1 MTSNALDLGDQRAI
15 GRYQLLAELAR
26 GGMGNV
32 YLAVTHGPG
41 GFQKLVVLKDL
52 KPEFCHDQT
61 YVSMFMDE
69 ARLTAR
75 LTHPNIVQTFEV
87 GSDGNHHFMVMEYLD
102 GRSLHRLSRPPQAI
116 LPVGAHLRIVAEA
129 LLGLD
134 YAHELRGFDGEPL
147 GIVHRDIGP
156 LNIFVTFEGQTKV
169 LDFGIAKAADSSM
182 ETRAG
187 VLKGRVAYM
196 APEQA
201 RGAKVDRRA
210 DIYSAGVIIWEAAA
224 RRRLWSGKTEV
235 EILTHVL
242 TERPPSLRSVAP
254 DAPADLEAICS
265 RAMAPNQAD
274 RYPTASAL
282 LSDLDAHL
290 ARRSDAM
297 TSREIGALMNQAFRA
312 ERAQTSEFVEQT
324 LMRMAGGSRSGVMPV
339 FQRRF
344 VDSRADS
351 GDLPVDMGSLSSLA
365 PVQGTSSRPWE
376 GTRSF
381 VDAVAP
387 NTPLKR
393 WRMAAVLAIAATL
406 ASFAIHQVQRGGSIA
421 KSEARAPALAPTP
434 VPVRAVPSA
443 GPSPVPTTLPAPVSL
458 DDIPPVG
465 AAPNPSS
472 GREPTWR
479 EPAVRRPAFIRA
491 TLPEP
496 VHRVPAGDAPAAA
509 SNAAPARAEVDPA
522 GGHTP
527 LRPIVVSNPYGVP

>member
-1 MTSNALDLGDQRAI
+1 MTSSALDLGDQQSI
-15 GRYQLLAELAR
+15 GRYHLLAALAR

-32 YLAVTHGPG
+32 YLAVTQGAG
-41 GFQKLVVLKDL
+41 GFQKLVVLKEL

-61 YVSMFMDE
+61 YVTMFMDE

-87 GSDGNHHFMVMEYLD
+87 DSDGNRHFMVMEYLD
-102 GRSLHRLSRPPQAI
+102 GRSLHRLSRQPQPI

-156 LNIFVTFEGQTKV
+156 LNIFVTFDGQTKV

-187 VLKGRVAYM
+187 ILKGRVAYM

-201 RGAKVDRRA
+201 RGAKLDRRA
-210 DIYSAGVIIWEAAA
+210 DVYSAGVMIWEAAA

-235 EILTHVL
+235 EILTHLL

-254 DAPADLEAICS
+254 DAPADLEAICAI
-265 RAMAPNQAD
+265 AMAPNQAD

-297 TSREIGALMNQAFRA
+297 TPREIGALMNYAFRA
-312 ERAQTSEFVEQT
+312 ERAQTSALVEQT
-324 LMRMAGGSRSGVMPV
+324 LMRIASGSTSGVMPI

-351 GDLPVDMGSLSSLA
+351 GELPVDMGSLSSL
-365 PVQGTSSRPWE
+365 PPGQQSSSRPWE

-387 NTPLKR
+387 TTPLKR
-393 WRMAAVLAIAATL
+393 WRMATVVAIAAAV
-406 ASFAIHQVQRGGSIA
+406 ASFGIHRAQRSSATAKTESRGSELAATLVPARIA
-421 KSEARAPALAPTP
+421 PPPSPS
-434 VPVRAVPSA
+434 AVPTS
-443 GPSPVPTTLPAPVSL
+443 VPATVSL
-458 DDIPPVG
+458 DDIPPAVT
-465 AAPNPSS
+465 APNPSS
-472 GREPTWR
+472 WREPTWR
-479 EPAVRRPAFIRA
+479 EPAARRPTVTRA
-491 TLPEP
+491 TLPET
-496 VHRVPAGDAPAAA
+496 VRRVPAGDSSAAA
-509 SNAAPARAEVDPA
+509 TNGAPARAEIDPA
-522 GGHTP
+522 GGHAP

>member
-1 MTSNALDLGDQRAI
+1 MTSTALTLGDTRTI

-32 YLAVTHGPG
+32 YLAVTRGPG
-41 GFQKLVVLKDL
+41 GFQKLVVLKEL
-52 KPEFCHDQT
+52 KPEFCRDQT

-87 GSDGNHHFMVMEYLD
+87 GSDGNRHFMVMEYLD
-102 GRSLHRLSRPPQAI
+102 GRSLHRLSQPPQTI

-129 LLGLD
+129 LLGLA

-187 VLKGRVAYM
+187 ILKGRVAYM

-210 DIYSAGVIIWEAAA
+210 DIYSVGVMIWEAAA
-224 RRRLWSGKTEV
+224 RKRLWSGKTEV
-235 EILTHVL
+235 EILTHML
-242 TERPPSLRSVAP
+242 TERPPPLRSIAP
-254 DAPADLEAICS
+254 DAHADLEAICA

-274 RYPTASAL
+274 RYPTAGAL

-290 ARRSDAM
+290 ARRSDAI
-297 TSREIGALMNQAFRA
+297 TPREIGALMNHAFRT
-312 ERAQTSEFVEQT
+312 ERAQTNELVEQT
-324 LMRMAGGSRSGVMPV
+324 LLRIASGSTSGVMPV

-351 GDLPVDMGSLSSLA
+351 GDLPVDMGSLSSLP
-365 PVQGTSSRPWE
+365 PVQQTSSRPWE

-393 WRMAAVLAIAATL
+393 WRMATVIAIAAAV
-406 ASFAIHQVQRGGSIA
+406 ASFAIHQAQRGASTA
-421 KSEARAPALAPTP
+421 KIESRGPDLTATLVPARVA
-434 VPVRAVPSA
+434 PSA
-443 GPSPVPTTLPAPVSL
+443 SAAPVSTGLPAPVSL
-458 DDIPPVG
+458 DTPPAG
-465 AAPNPSS
+465 PAPNPSS
-472 GREPTWR
+472 SREPTWR
-479 EPAVRRPAFIRA
+479 EPAARRPAITKA
-491 TLPEP
+491 TLPET
-496 VHRVPAGDAPAAA
+496 VRRVAPGDSPAAA
-509 SNAAPARAEVDPA
+509 TNAAPARPEVDPA
-522 GGHTP
+522 GGHAP